1 LNDYGKRVIAPSEL
15 EDLRRRLEGK
25 RVVFTNGCF
34 DLVHR
39 GHVDLLEKARG
50 FGDCLVVG
58 INSDSSVGRL
68 KGKGRPLTGQDDRAF
83 ILLHLESVD
92 YITIFNE
99 DTPLEVI
106 KALAPD
112 VLVKGAEYGLED
124 IVGAEQVLE
133 SGGEV
138 KRVEMLEG
146 YSTSGLIDKLKG

>member
-1 LNDYGKRVIAPSEL
+1 MKDYEKRVVARSEL
-15 EDLRRRLEGK
+15 GDLRRRLSGK
-25 RVVFTNGCF
+25 RIVFTNGCF

-50 FGDCLVVG
+50 SGDCLVVG
-58 INSDSSVGRL
+58 INGDSSVKRL
-68 KGKGRPLTGQDDRAF
+68 KGEGRPLTGEDDRAF

-112 VLVKGAEYGLED
+112 VLVKGAEYGLEN
-124 IVGAEQVLE
+124 IVGAEQVLAG
-133 SGGEV
+133 GGEV
-138 KRVEMLEG
+138 RRIEMLEG
-146 YSTSGLIDKLKG
+146 YSTSDLIKRIKG